1 MANFYPKRR
10 IAPGDAV
17 DGDDINEIFSEIG
30 DALSGELNEHSFE
43 ENAFATVAHVNEQEL
58 AIYYGRAV
66 SQTSFFNWQPSK
78 IGDDLH
84 RDALNGAYHN
94 MAPGQPDL
102 PAEVQIVDPPNA
114 WVPVEG
120 LTVRFD
126 VGRTESAL
134 LWVMA
139 SLQHNQDSWRFGNG
153 NIPSAGSNA
162 SATSQP
168 DVHRNV
174 LGMGARY
181 ALRLD
186 GTIVAET
193 ITGAADFTNDAVIE
207 RRIQSDTAYSI
218 SYETGS
224 ASDYH
229 TITSDDH
236 VYQRAITAPT
246 VMRSR
251 YPVTVDF
258 VLPVSPGTHTID
270 VVVNKVPSPVPVA
283 LTNREIIVL
292 QLVK

>member
-17 DGDDINEIFSEIG
+17 DGDDVNEMFSEIG
-30 DALSGELNEHSFE
+30 DVLSGELNEHNFE
-43 ENAFATVAHVNEQEL
+43 ENAFDTVAQVNAQGL
-58 AIYYGRAV
+58 AVYYGRAV

-94 MAPGQPDL
+94 VAPGQPAL
-102 PAEVQIVDPPNA
+102 PAEVQIVDPPN
-114 WVPVEG
+114 VEG
-120 LTVRFD
+120 LTVQFD
-126 VGRTESAL
+126 IGRTESAL

-139 SLQHNQDSWRFGNG
+139 SLQHNQDSWRFGNS

-162 SATSQP
+162 SDASQP

-186 GTIVAET
+186 GTIISET

-207 RRIQSDTAYSI
+207 RRIQSDIEYEIA
-218 SYETGS
+218 YETGS
-224 ASDYH
+224 ESDHH
-229 TITSDDH
+229 TIAGSHT
-236 VYQRAITAPT
+236 YQRAITAPT

-258 VLPVSPGTHTID
+258 VLPISPGTHTVD

-283 LTNREIIVL
+283 LTNREIIIL